1 MIDVIK
7 NNDKILPNIDINSVN
22 EFICKHIK
30 LIPDIKVIKVKNII
44 QSYFIHSPEINTK
57 INELLNCLNT
67 NDQKFN
73 FVNNKMKSL
82 INNSSFLYISTK
94 YEFKETQQIY
104 KNIKEWKINYRCAS
118 LYT

>member
-1 MIDVIK
+1 MIEVIK
-7 NNDKILPNIDINSVN
+7 NNDKILLNIDINSVN
-22 EFICKHIK
+22 EFICKHTK

-44 QSYFIHSPEINTK
+44 QSYFIHSPETK
-57 INELLNCLNT
+57 INELQNCLNT

-82 INNSSFLYISTK
+82 INNYSFLYISTE

-104 KNIKEWKINYRCAS
+104 KNIKE
-118 LYT
+118 